1 MFSYTMA
8 QWLFFFYFYCFFG
21 WCFESTVVSVKAKR
35 LVNRG
40 FMRGPFLPLYGSGA
54 IMMLV
59 VSMPFAHNLGLTYV
73 AGCIGATVLE
83 YITGIIME
91 ALFKVRYWDYSVKRF
106 NFRGYICLTSTLAWG
121 GLTILMTRVVH
132 KPIEQLVLD
141 IPHNVLLPIVFLLTI
156 YIVADFTLSFKAAID
171 LREILVKL
179 DAVKEELERVQRRL
193 DIIIALAS
201 EGREDKKQE
210 RGSRLDELISNIEER
225 LSGLR
230 ERVKSGVVVYPE
242 SMREE
247 IIELW
252 TKYKVSLENSR
263 QIRNLMDIYKRGIIR
278 GNPTM
283 ASNKFKHTL
292 QEIKEA
298 VNDKLK
304 K

>member
-1 MFSYTMA
+1 MISYTMA

-21 WCFESTVVSVKAKR
+21 WCFESSFVSLKSRK

-54 IMMLV
+54 IMMLI
-59 VSMPFAHNLGLTYV
+59 VSMPFQHNVLLTYM

-83 YITGIIME
+83 YVTGIVME
-91 ALFKVRYWDYSVKRF
+91 ALFKVRYWDYSDQKF
-106 NFRGYICLTSTLAWG
+106 NFQGYICLTSTLAWG

-141 IPHNVLLPIVFLLTI
+141 IPNNILVQAVFILTI

-171 LREILVKL
+171 LRDILVRL
-179 DAVKEELERVQRRL
+179 DAAKEELLRVQKRL
-193 DIIIALAS
+193 DVIFAVTS
-201 EGREDKKQE
+201 EGREVKKQE
-210 RGSRLDELISNIEER
+210 REERVDELISSIGER
-225 LSGLR
+225 LMGLKERIQSGAFA
-230 ERVKSGVVVYPE
+230 YPE
-242 SMREE
+242 NIRDE

-252 TKYKVSLENSR
+252 TKYKIHLERSK
-263 QIRNLMDIYKRGIIR
+263 QLGSFLDIYKRRLIK

-283 ASNKFKHTL
+283 VSKKFKHAL

-298 VNDKLK
+298 VNGRRK